1 MSKMVV
7 VGVAA
12 EFILAVGAVVLY
24 FVLRGADGD

>member
-12 EFILAVGAVVLY
+12 AFILAVGAFVFY
-24 FVLRGADGD
+24 FALCGADGD